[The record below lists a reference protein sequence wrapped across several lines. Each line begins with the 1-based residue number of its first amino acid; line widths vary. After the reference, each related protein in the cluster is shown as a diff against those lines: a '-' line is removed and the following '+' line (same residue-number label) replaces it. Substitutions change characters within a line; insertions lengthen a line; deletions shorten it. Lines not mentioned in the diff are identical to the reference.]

1 MLINCRSILKNNA
14 KLQQELDIYDPDI
27 LVLTETWLNKNVLDS
42 ELNINLK
49 EYDIFRRDRV
59 KDVLDTDERNWGGV
73 LIATRK
79 AVQGEEVYS
88 DKDFE
93 FLGVNINLGENIG
106 KLLILGV
113 YRPRDDD
120 NAEVLHYI
128 KNEITDKIQNSYPVI
143 IAGDLNLPTINWE
156 DYRTEQV
163 SEKQRNVGELLTDGF
178 TQVVKE
184 GTRMTQ
190 LGHMNLLDV
199 VLIKPENLW
208 MDTEVIK
215 GFSDHDIPI
224 VTLSYPATKN
234 ETQERKIFNYNRADQ
249 VGIMTR
255 LEERLKD
262 FIMLP
267 GNINEKWQLYKEIM
281 TEIQKDFIPEKTMRE
296 NRDPAYYNKEV
307 KTLKRKARRIYNKYK
322 RNKKKTSELENVRN
336 ELEEAKSRA
345 LDSYLTEIMDE
356 NNQKKSWNKMYT
368 HIRNAG
374 ETGKQIPTLKCNG
387 KTHILDTEKAEVLG
401 QQYEKVYQQKESN
414 TATTQRL
421 QTSGNFTFDEKRLMR
436 IILELD
442 GKKAAGPD
450 GITGRLIKL
459 APIQQ
464 CKYIGFLIDKIIEEE
479 KIPDEWRKAI
489 VIPIF
494 KGGARGKPENYRPVS
509 LTCIVCKIVEKIFE
523 EYTENELNKN
533 KFYGNNEQ
541 HGFRKSYSCDTQL
554 LGFSHDIIQAFKEGK
569 EIVAVF
575 LDYEKA
581 FDKVPHDLLINK
593 AKNLIQDK
601 RIVAV
606 MTDFLDKRTIQ
617 VKVNNVLSRDIHAT
631 SGVPQGSVWGPRLF
645 NIFIQDLIQVI
656 KSIIRLFA
664 DDAVIYR
671 IVETDEDMKILQ
683 EDLDR
688 AGDWVNTNK
697 MSLNINKCKSVCFSR
712 KQKKRDVT
720 SLKLQGQDLA
730 EEDQYKYLGVILD
743 DKLDWNQHIAKVVKK
758 SKQTLNFVLRN
769 LKGTNQEVKV
779 MAYKTLVRPNL
790 EYADKVWDPHTQ
802 IQKKELEKIQNIMA
816 RRVTGNTRRLNI
828 DENGIKT
835 FNNIHVTQ
843 LKKDIQL
850 ELLEDRRKKSR
861 LTAMYRIV
869 NNHPGWEEF
878 GNKIKKGRYIARKD
892 HSKKLEIIGQTS
904 DFAKFSFMHRTS
916 VEWNKL
922 TEVAV
927 SEPNLKKFKLRI

>member
-1 MLINCRSILKNNA
+1 MK
-14 KLQQELDIYDPDI
+14 
-27 LVLTETWLNKNVLDS
+27 
-42 ELNINLK
+42 
-49 EYDIFRRDRV
+49 
-59 KDVLDTDERNWGGV
+59 
-73 LIATRK
+73 
-79 AVQGEEVYS
+79 
-88 DKDFE
+88 
-93 FLGVNINLGENIG
+93 
-106 KLLILGV
+106 
-113 YRPRDDD
+113 
-120 NAEVLHYI
+120 
-128 KNEITDKIQNSYPVI
+128 
-143 IAGDLNLPTINWE
+143 
-156 DYRTEQV
+156 
-163 SEKQRNVGELLTDGF
+163 
-178 TQVVKE
+178 
-184 GTRMTQ
+184 
-190 LGHMNLLDV
+190 
-199 VLIKPENLW
+199 
-208 MDTEVIK
+208 
-215 GFSDHDIPI
+215 
-224 VTLSYPATKN
+224 
-234 ETQERKIFNYNRADQ
+234 
-249 VGIMTR
+249 R

-267 GNINEKWQLYKEIM
+267 GNVNEKWQRYKEIM
-281 TEIQKDFIPEKTMRE
+281 TEIQKDFIPEKTMKE
-296 NRDPAYYNKEV
+296 NRDPTYYNKEV
-307 KTLKRKARRIYNKYK
+307 KTLKIKARRIYNKCK
-322 RNKKKTSELENVRN
+322 RNKKKLSELENVRN

-345 LDSYLTEIMDE
+345 LDSYLAEIMDE

-374 ETGKQIPTLKCNG
+374 DTGKQIPTLKYNG
-387 KTHILDTEKAEVLG
+387 KTHNLDSEKAEVLG
-401 QQYEKVYQQKESN
+401 QQYEKVYQKKENNN
-414 TATTQRL
+414 TTTTHRSL
-421 QTSGNFTFDEKRLMR
+421 QTNNDNFTFDEKRLMR

-459 APIQQ
+459 APLQQ

-479 KIPDEWRKAI
+479 KIPDEWRKAM

-494 KGGARGKPENYRPVS
+494 KGGERGKPENYRPVS

-554 LGFSHDIIQAFKEGK
+554 LGFSHDIIQALKEGK

-581 FDKVPHDLLINK
+581 FDKVPHELLINK
-593 AKNLIQDK
+593 ANNLIQDK

-606 MTDFLDKRTIQ
+606 MADFLDKRTIQ

-656 KSIIRLFA
+656 KSRIRLFA

-671 IVETDEDMKILQ
+671 IIETNEDMKILQ

-688 AGDWVNTNK
+688 AGDWVKTNK
-697 MSLNINKCKSVCFSR
+697 MSLNINKCKSVCYSR
-712 KQKKRDVT
+712 KQNKRDVT
-720 SLKLQGQDLA
+720 QLKLQGQDLI
-730 EEDQYKYLGVILD
+730 EENQYKYLGVILD
-743 DKLDWNQHIAKVVKK
+743 EKLDWNQHIAKVVKK

-769 LKGTNQEVKV
+769 LRGTNIKVKEQ
-779 MAYKTLVRPNL
+779 AYKTLVRPNL

-802 IQKKELEKIQNIMA
+802 IQKNELENIQSIMV
-816 RRVTGNTRRLNI
+816 RRITGNSRRL
-828 DENGIKT
+828 DEHEDGTKTWNGVS
-835 FNNIHVTQ
+835 VTQ
-843 LKKDIQL
+843 LKKDINL

-878 GNKIKKGRYIARKD
+878 SSNIKKGRYIARKD
-892 HSKKLEIIGQTS
+892 HSQKLEIIGQSS
-904 DFAKFSFMHRTS
+904 DYAKFSFMHRTS
-916 VEWNKL
+916 VDWNKL

-927 SEPNLKKFKLRI
+927 NQVNVKKFKLRI